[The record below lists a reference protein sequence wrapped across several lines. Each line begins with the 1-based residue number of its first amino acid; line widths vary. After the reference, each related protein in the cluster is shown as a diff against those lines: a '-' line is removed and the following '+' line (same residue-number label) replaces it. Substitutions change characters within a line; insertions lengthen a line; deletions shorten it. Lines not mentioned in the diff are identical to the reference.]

1 MESLDALFKNYLK
14 DYVMPFDE
22 AVERAIKAHSD
33 LRKDL
38 EADEKLGPSIVRT
51 LLSGSYGRD
60 TAIRAIKDVDIVVQL
75 KLSLAD
81 LQALARKNETAQE
94 CLLRLLQE
102 AILRT
107 GRAARTRKAR
117 RSVHVTLPKEIN
129 EIGEEL
135 PELTLDIVPVLIQI
149 DKDTDPMLIADKDL
163 VGWYD
168 TYPNTQL
175 KDSERRNNASTE
187 LNGYRSYKSSV
198 KIMKAWKVVHFSGAK
213 NPKGFIL
220 ECLTASYHNPNAE
233 HWIDAVHD
241 LFRNICLQWPDPE
254 MLVTIPLVHDI
265 SNQNPTFIP
274 IAKTVDDAKRVLG
287 KIHKHLT
294 LIEQAIQ
301 EAETDTYK
309 SAKTLQ
315 RVFGSDPETIYFPL
329 PKEEKSNLAAP
340 AVVKSPHDIRE
351 AKPFG

>member
-1 MESLDALFKNYLK
+1 MESLDTLFRDYLR
-14 DYVMPFDE
+14 DCVMPFGK
-22 AVERAIKAHSD
+22 AVERAVKAHSD

-38 EADEKLGPSIVRT
+38 EADEKFGKFIVRT

-60 TAIRAIKDVDIVVQL
+60 TAIRAIKDVDIIVQL
-75 KLSLAD
+75 NLSLAD
-81 LQALARKNETAQE
+81 LQTLAKKDETAQQ

-102 AILRT
+102 AIHRT
-107 GRAARTRKAR
+107 GRAARTLKAR

-149 DKDTDPMLIADKDL
+149 DKDIDPMLIADKDL

-168 TYPNTQL
+168 TYPITQL
-175 KDSERRNNASTE
+175 KDSERRNSESTE
-187 LNGYRSYKSSV
+187 LNGYRSYKSLV
-198 KIMKAWKVVHFSGAK
+198 KIMKAWKVVHFGGAK

-220 ECLTASYHNPNAE
+220 ECLTAAYHNPKAE

-241 LFRNICLQWPDPE
+241 LFRNICVQWQNP
-254 MLVTIPLVHDI
+254 PLVHDI
-265 SNQNPTFIP
+265 SNQNPTLIP
-274 IAKTVDDAKRVLG
+274 IAKKIEDANRVLE
-287 KIHKHLT
+287 KIQKHLT
-294 LIEQAIQ
+294 LIEQAIE
-301 EAETDTYK
+301 EAKTDTYK

-329 PKEEKSNLAAP
+329 PKEENSNLAAP
-340 AVVKSPHDIRE
+340 AVLKSQHDIRE